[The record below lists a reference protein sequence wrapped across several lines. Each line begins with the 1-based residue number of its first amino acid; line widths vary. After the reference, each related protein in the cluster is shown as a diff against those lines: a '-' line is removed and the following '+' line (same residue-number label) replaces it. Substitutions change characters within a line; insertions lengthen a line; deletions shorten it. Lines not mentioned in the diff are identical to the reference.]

1 MRLYFTPGTCSLSPH
16 IVAREA
22 GLDIELVAV
31 DIATKTTERG
41 ERYTQI
47 NPKGYVPALVLDNG
61 FILTEGPA
69 IVQLLADLAP
79 AAELIPGPASLDR
92 YVAQEWLNFI
102 STELHKGFSP
112 LWRKDTPADMRRLA
126 RDNLATRF
134 SFLDQ
139 HLADKPYILGDR
151 FSVADAYAFTV
162 LQWAKVMAID
172 LGRWSNVTA
181 YLERIAARPKVRETM
196 IVEGLIPAESE
207 AA

>member
-1 MRLYFTPGTCSLSPH
+1 MRLYYSPGTCSLSPH

-31 DIATKTTERG
+31 DIATKLTQRG

-61 FILTEGPA
+61 LILTEGPA
-69 IVQLLADLAP
+69 IVQLLADAAP
-79 AAELIPGPASLDR
+79 AAGLIPAAGTLKR

-112 LWRKDTPADMRRLA
+112 LWRKETSADMRRLA
-126 RDNLATRF
+126 RETLATRF

-139 HLADKPYILGDR
+139 HLADRPYILGDR
-151 FSVADAYAFTV
+151 FGVADAYAFTV

-172 LGRWSNVTA
+172 LGRWANITA
-181 YLERIAARPKVRETM
+181 YLGRVGARPKVREAL
-196 IVEGLIPAESE
+196 IAEGLVPSESE